1 MYYKYD
7 KTENGTT
14 TRPQTTFRFN
24 LGSSNAHL
32 SNTYNRSDLLLKC
45 NIWFTTNGDSNFC
58 SGNGRSF
65 NRNKIPGCTI
75 NLKDLY
81 K

>member
-24 LGSSNAHL
+24 LALQMLISEIHI
-32 SNTYNRSDLLLKC
+32 TDPDLL
-45 NIWFTTNGDSNFC
+45 
-58 SGNGRSF
+58 
-65 NRNKIPGCTI
+65 
-75 NLKDLY
+75 
-81 K
+81 